1 MNINSSKKLRVSYHI
16 EKTQKIRNRENELLL
31 RTISPHHAVF
41 TQSVSRCLVQV
52 LILAGIYFDHYKPF
66 NKCSISIQ
74 GLGSKR
80 TDRGNTEKRML
91 VYKFYLSKNVTKK
104 NDKMIV
110 CNKLWTKSF
119 AEKTPFYEM
128 KWGITPGASRA
139 LQLLRILLVKLNQ

>member
-66 NKCSISIQ
+66 NKGSISIQ

-80 TDRGNTEKRML
+80 TDKGNTEKRML
-91 VYKFYLSKNVTKK
+91 VYKFYLSKMLPKKIIKWLYLLSFEQGVLPRKRHFTKW
-104 NDKMIV
+104 NEELRRGREQH
-110 CNKLWTKSF
+110 CSF
-119 AEKTPFYEM
+119 FRFY
-128 KWGITPGASRA
+128 
-139 LQLLRILLVKLNQ
+139 

>member
-31 RTISPHHAVF
+31 RTISPDNAVF

-91 VYKFYLSKNVTKK
+91 VYKFYLSKMLPK
-104 NDKMIV
+104 KMIKWLYV
-110 CNKLWTKSF
+110 ISFEQRVLPRKRHFTKWNEELYRGRQEPCSYF
-119 AEKTPFYEM
+119 GFY
-128 KWGITPGASRA
+128 
-139 LQLLRILLVKLNQ
+139 